1 MRIGHEHRV
10 QHMVCLHAEDPAADI
25 HAFFFP
31 DRNGVHAAHTLDR
44 FLCEILRRLKIA
56 ASKGGGVG
64 DLFLVVPGEIEE
76 IAVAED
82 LGDTVVP
89 ELVRAENKGIAVFVQ
104 LADLRHM
111 VGRADIVML
120 LRKTDRMAAFHTAV
134 VRFQAGIMYHQ
145 GAVAQFL
152 NGLLQR
158 VISGDA
164 AVVAAIPDA

>member
-1 MRIGHEHRV
+1 MKKCLSFFRCRIQNVSSNIGFFFVETAIVRQITENMGISHKHRI
-10 QHMVCLHAEDPAADI
+10 QHMIGFHAKDPAADI

-44 FLCEILRRLKIA
+44 LLCEILRRLKIA

-82 LGDTVVP
+82 LGNTVVP

-111 VGRADIVML
+111 VGRL
-120 LRKTDRMAAFHTAV
+120 
-134 VRFQAGIMYHQ
+134 
-145 GAVAQFL
+145 
-152 NGLLQR
+152 
-158 VISGDA
+158 IS
-164 AVVAAIPDA
+164 

>member
-76 IAVAED
+76 IAA
-82 LGDTVVP
+82 
-89 ELVRAENKGIAVFVQ
+89 
-104 LADLRHM
+104 
-111 VGRADIVML
+111 
-120 LRKTDRMAAFHTAV
+120 AV